1 MNILT
6 LAVAGLMAILT
17 VVFILF
23 LFVAIIYNL
32 KAGEYYRHSLAKKL
46 GSLRLVKML
55 GALGVDANVYLHN
68 ERIIDIHKQ
77 MERCSECENAVQ
89 CDEKLANNK
98 ITADDIGFCN
108 NEKDLQDILN
118 KQIAD

>member
-6 LAVAGLMAILT
+6 LAVVGVMAILT

-32 KAGEYYRHSLAKKL
+32 KAGEHYRHSLAAKL
-46 GSLRLVKML
+46 DSLRLVKML
-55 GALGVDANVYLHN
+55 GALGVDANAYLHG
-68 ERIIDIHKQ
+68 ERIVDIHKQ

-98 ITADDIGFCN
+98 ISADDIDFCN
-108 NEKDLQDILN
+108 NEKNLQDIVN
-118 KQIAD
+118 KQTGG